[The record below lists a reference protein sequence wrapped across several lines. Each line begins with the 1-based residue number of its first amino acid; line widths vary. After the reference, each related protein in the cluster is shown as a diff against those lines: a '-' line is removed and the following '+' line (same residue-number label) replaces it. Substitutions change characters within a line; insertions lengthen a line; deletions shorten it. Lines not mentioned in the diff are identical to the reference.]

1 MTASKSQHRTVIPFL
16 VLPLLM
22 LTCCGEEPETPKAK
36 RLPIEGTWF
45 ISSADQDGVPA
56 FEWEN
61 HYLSFFQLTA
71 DSGRY
76 NFPTAPYDSIFPKSG
91 GWEMIDSIAFR
102 RSDGA
107 KLYFFK
113 SHEDALSMLLVAD
126 WLLAPDPCVE
136 DSLCNGI
143 VAMGLWAFDLRRTEK
158 TD

>member
-1 MTASKSQHRTVIPFL
+1 MPIHKSHLWTIIPFL

-22 LTCCGEEPETPKAK
+22 LAGCGEEPETPEAT
-36 RLPIEGTWF
+36 RLPIEGSWL
-45 ISSADQDGVPA
+45 ISSAKLDGVHSP
-56 FEWEN
+56 EWEA

-71 DSGRY
+71 DSGDY
-76 NFPTAPYDSIFPKSG
+76 TFPAAPYDSIFPKSG
-91 GWEMIDSIAFR
+91 GWKMIDSTDFR

-126 WLLAPDPCVE
+126 WLLAPDPCIE

-143 VAMGLWAFDLRRTEK
+143 VAMGLWTFDLQRTE
-158 TD
+158 